1 MATKASKPITTPT
14 GELALSNVQI
24 LNTVRAYAPNDY
36 QQRIPVAT
44 QGNISSVLKT
54 MNSYMPNWD
63 VFWNVFVGRIGR
75 TNINDRMN
83 FQNPLAPLKK
93 PALRYGMTIQEVQ
106 TNLIKARVYDPN
118 GQNVFGREGRE
129 PDIHVAYHTQDR
141 NDDYELNIPMEDVL
155 RGAFIEGE
163 SISAFWNSLVS
174 VPIGSAQNDEY
185 LLMRDLTRMY
195 DQLEG
200 FYNINVG
207 DVSDGTLDEQ
217 VQAGQKLIWKMRA
230 QYKKM
235 KFFRTEYSPEGRKAG
250 LATRSNRVIA
260 MISADVEAILKVIVQ
275 AYAYNES
282 NQDLIADEIIVLDEM
297 PIEGCQAL
305 MIDEDWYQCAD
316 TLGPLMLQ
324 SPLNPQNMSYNY
336 FYHVWQ
342 ILSYSIF
349 LGAVMFSTRPDTSI
363 TALKSTVTGVTL
375 KDAQGQTSSTV
386 PAGDTI
392 QLLAEV
398 QGTNNPNQAVR
409 FEIKAFDGKGAGRA
423 LPAECYID
431 NLGVFHTGNSH
442 AVDKFIISA
451 TSLENE
457 SFAADYTV
465 TVEGGTY
472 VTAISAENATIAAG
486 TSDTVAVTFTPTDAT
501 DQTYEAYSLDTANVV
516 VSNIMPASFT
526 VTSTGV
532 AGTYSVILVAKGSD
546 PSTVDVTKTITVT
559 VNEAS

>member
-207 DVSDGTLDEQ
+207 DVSSGTLDEQ

-305 MIDEDWYQCAD
+305 MIDEDWYQRAD
-316 TLGPLMLQ
+316 PLGPLMLQ
-324 SPLNPQNMSYNY
+324 SAEHELHLLLPCVADPVLQHLPGSR
-336 FYHVWQ
+336 HV
-342 ILSYSIF
+342 L
-349 LGAVMFSTRPDTSI
+349 
-363 TALKSTVTGVTL
+363 
-375 KDAQGQTSSTV
+375 DASRHV
-386 PAGDTI
+386 HH
-392 QLLAEV
+392 
-398 QGTNNPNQAVR
+398 R
-409 FEIKAFDGKGAGRA
+409 FEVDGHGGHVEGCSGPDLFDGSRRGHDPAARRGAGHQQPEPGGALRDQGVRRQGRGPRA
-423 LPAECYID
+423 SGRVLHRQP
-431 NLGVFHTGNSH
+431 GRVPHGQ
-442 AVDKFIISA
+442 
-451 TSLENE
+451 
-457 SFAADYTV
+457 FAC
-465 TVEGGTY
+465 GGQ
-472 VTAISAENATIAAG
+472 VHHQRH
-486 TSDTVAVTFTPTDAT
+486 VA
-501 DQTYEAYSLDTANVV
+501 
-516 VSNIMPASFT
+516 
-526 VTSTGV
+526 
-532 AGTYSVILVAKGSD
+532 
-546 PSTVDVTKTITVT
+546 
-559 VNEAS
+559 

>member
-129 PDIHVAYHTQDR
+129 PDIHAAYHTQDR

-207 DVSDGTLDEQ
+207 DVSAGTPDEQ
-217 VQAGQKLIWKMRA
+217 VQEGQKLIWKMRA

-392 QLLAEV
+392 QLLAKV
-398 QGTNNPNQAVR
+398 QGANNPNRAVR
-409 FEIKAFDGKGAGRA
+409 YEIKAFDGKGAGRA

-465 TVEGGTY
+465 TIEGGTY
-472 VTAISAENATIAAG
+472 VTAINADNATIDTG
-486 TSDTVAVTFTPTDAT
+486 DSGTVAVTFTPTDAT

-546 PSTVDVTKTITVT
+546 PSAADVTKTITVT
-559 VNEAS
+559 VNNHS